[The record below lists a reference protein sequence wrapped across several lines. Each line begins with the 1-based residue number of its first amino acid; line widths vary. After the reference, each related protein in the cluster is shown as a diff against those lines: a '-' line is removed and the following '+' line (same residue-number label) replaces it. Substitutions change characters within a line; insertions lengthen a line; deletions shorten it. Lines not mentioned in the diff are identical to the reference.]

1 MRLRNLSM
9 SLSRL
14 EISEQLEV
22 SLEQYVT
29 PGDLASRWLFDI
41 QSFGDL
47 PIGCR
52 VADLG
57 AGNGILGIGAA
68 MMGAGFVKLVEADQ
82 KLCKLADANAE
93 SMQLT
98 GRYEVCNQVIGE
110 YNSELEGYDLIIS
123 NPPWGRQ
130 REGADSA
137 FFEHILASET
147 IAHIMHSASAK
158 HLQKRFE
165 DMNWSVEM
173 YGEADFPL
181 PASYSHHKMSRGV
194 TRAGFWR
201 LVPP

>member
-1 MRLRNLSM
+1 MALSKLDVKENL
-9 SLSRL
+9 
-14 EISEQLEV
+14 V
-22 SLEQYVT
+22 ASLEQYVT

-41 QSFGDL
+41 QAFGDL
-47 PIGCR
+47 SSGCR

-57 AGNGILGIGAA
+57 AGNGILGIGAV

-82 KLCKLADANAE
+82 KLCELANANAE
-93 SMQLT
+93 SVLLN
-98 GRYEVCNQVIGE
+98 GKYEICNRIIGK
-110 YNSELEGYDLIIS
+110 NSFHLEGYDLIIS

-130 REGADSA
+130 KEGADSD
-137 FFEHILASET
+137 FIECILASRT
-147 IAHIMHSASAK
+147 TTHMMHSANAK
-158 HLQKRFE
+158 HLRKRFE

-181 PASYSHHKMSRGV
+181 PASYSHHKMSRGA

>member
-14 EISEQLEV
+14 DVSEQLEV

-29 PGDLASRWLFDI
+29 PGELASRWLFDI

-68 MMGAGFVKLVEADQ
+68 MMGAGFVKLVEADP
-82 KLCKLADANAE
+82 KLCKLANANAE
-93 SMQLT
+93 SMLMT
-98 GRYEVCNQVIGE
+98 GKYEVCNQIIGE
-110 YNSELEGYDLIIS
+110 HNLQLEGYDLIIS

-181 PASYSHHKMSRGV
+181 PASYSHHKMTRGV

-201 LVPP
+201 LAPP

>member
-47 PIGCR
+47 SIGCR

-98 GRYEVCNQVIGE
+98 GKYEVCNQVIGE
-110 YNSELEGYDLIIS
+110 HNLDLEGYDLIIS
-123 NPPWGRQ
+123 NPPWGKQ

-137 FFEHILASET
+137 FFEYILASET
-147 IAHIMHSASAK
+147 IAHIMHSAGAK
-158 HLQKRFE
+158 HLRKRFE

-201 LVPP
+201 LAPT

>member
-14 EISEQLEV
+14 DVSEQLEV

-68 MMGAGFVKLVEADQ
+68 MMG
-82 KLCKLADANAE
+82 
-93 SMQLT
+93 
-98 GRYEVCNQVIGE
+98 GRFRK
-110 YNSELEGYDLIIS
+110 IS
-123 NPPWGRQ
+123 GGGSKIVQ
-130 REGADSA
+130 TS
-137 FFEHILASET
+137 
-147 IAHIMHSASAK
+147 K
-158 HLQKRFE
+158 C
-165 DMNWSVEM
+165 
-173 YGEADFPL
+173 
-181 PASYSHHKMSRGV
+181 
-194 TRAGFWR
+194 
-201 LVPP
+201 

>member
-1 MRLRNLSM
+1 M

-181 PASYSHHKMSRGV
+181 PSSYSHHKMSRGV

>member
-14 EISEQLEV
+14 DVSEQLEV

-29 PGDLASRWLFDI
+29 PGELASRWLFDI

-68 MMGAGFVKLVEADQ
+68 MMGAGFVKLVEAYA
-82 KLCKLADANAE
+82 KLCKLANANAE
-93 SMQLT
+93 SMLMT
-98 GRYEVCNQVIGE
+98 GKYEVCNQIIGE
-110 YNSELEGYDLIIS
+110 HNLQLEGYDLIIS

-201 LVPP
+201 LAPP

>member
-1 MRLRNLSM
+1 MRLRKLGIALSKLDVKENL
-9 SLSRL
+9 
-14 EISEQLEV
+14 V
-22 SLEQYVT
+22 ASLEQYVT

-82 KLCKLADANAE
+82 KLCKLAEANAE

-98 GRYEVCNQVIGE
+98 GKYEVCNQVIDE
-110 YNSELEGYDLIIS
+110 HNLDLEGYDLIIS

-137 FFEHILASET
+137 FFENILASET

-173 YGEADFPL
+173 YGESDFPL